1 MKRRDFITATA
12 LALGFMLG
20 APSAW
25 GQVPVATTVIVV
37 RHAEK
42 AAQPAAD
49 PALTTAGKERAR
61 ALATALKDAGVS
73 AVITTQY
80 LRTRETAE
88 PTVTEARVKPE
99 IVAAGKGSVTAQ
111 AQAVAAAVLRNAG
124 GTVLVVGHSNTVPEI
139 VAALGA
145 KQPAPI
151 CDDEYDGMY
160 IVTIAWGGHATVVH
174 ARYGVPTPVAGG
186 KGCGAM
192 KE

>member
-1 MKRRDFITATA
+1 MKRRNFVATA
-12 LALGFMLG
+12 VLSVGLLLGV
-20 APSAW
+20 PNAW

-49 PALTTAGKERAR
+49 PALTTAGKERAT

-88 PTVTEARVKPE
+88 ATATEFGIKPE
-99 IVAAGKGSVTAQ
+99 IVSAGKGSVSAH
-111 AQAVAAAVLRNAG
+111 AQAVAAAVMRHAG
-124 GTVLVVGHSNTVPEI
+124 GTVLVVGHSNTVPEV

-174 ARYGVPTPVAGG
+174 ARYGEPAGGG
-186 KGCGAM
+186 KGCGGVM